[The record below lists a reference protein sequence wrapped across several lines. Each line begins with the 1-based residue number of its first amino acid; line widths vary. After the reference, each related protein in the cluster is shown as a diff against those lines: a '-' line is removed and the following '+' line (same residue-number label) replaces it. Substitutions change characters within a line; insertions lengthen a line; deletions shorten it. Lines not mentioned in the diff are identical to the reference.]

1 MVFPVN
7 QPGVHPAN
15 ALAFAGITLSPEAKS
30 GYTNKETAPGD
41 KVLIIPATELRKMR
55 EHAEREYPKQCCGL
69 LLGWRRDHDKHALR
83 AQACRNAAPAPA
95 ESFLVA
101 PQELIEWQRCGRE
114 QQFEILGFYHS
125 HPDQPAN
132 PSEQD
137 VSLACWTN
145 CSYVVLS
152 VEDGVLTV
160 LRSFTPAM
168 EAGKATLLEEPVKIE
183 REIAQPDAV
192 PA

>member
-1 MVFPVN
+1 MTLFPYT
-7 QPGVHPAN
+7 
-15 ALAFAGITLSPEAKS
+15 TLFRS
-30 GYTNKETAPGD
+30 
-41 KVLIIPATELRKMR
+41 
-55 EHAEREYPKQCCGL
+55 C
-69 LLGWRRDHDKHALR
+69 LR
-83 AQACRNAAPAPA
+83 AQACRNVAPAPA

-168 EAGKATLLEEPVKIE
+168 EADKATLLEEPVKIE